1 MASGRAG
8 SLAITVTLN
17 WKAQAADRF
26 GVAPRTI
33 EQYLDTWPGAAQTTG
48 RRA

>member
-17 WKAQAADRF
+17 WKQAADRF

-33 EQYLDTWPGAAQTTG
+33 EQYLDTWPGAAQPTG